1 VGRHQSE
8 GKTGKSIMSLKTVV
22 GQRIL
27 NDVIKSCKVQGEWK
41 ALVLDALAKRVISS
55 CCRMHEIMM
64 EGITIVEDLSKGRQ
78 SLPLEAIYF
87 ITPTEKSIDTMLD
100 DFKEANNLR
109 YIAAH
114 IFFTD
119 ACPPKLFEKL
129 SSPKSLLSRKIK
141 TLKEINI
148 AFMPVEGQVF
158 SLDSR
163 DAFNK
168 LFSPLV
174 NDENRHKMVEVLA
187 GQLATLCATL
197 GEYPSIRYRQDSDVA
212 LYVAENVAR
221 RLDAFKADEPSIG
234 EGPNKQQSQLI
245 ILDRG
250 FDCVAPLLHEL
261 TYQAMAYDLLDIQ
274 NDVYKYEEKS
284 GEEYQPK
291 EAILDNNDDE
301 LWNALKHKHIA
312 KVSQEITQK
321 FKEFQEKKKVK
332 MPGSKEKEATM
343 KDLHLLI
350 KKLPQYQKELSF
362 YRLHL
367 TLADDCLKHYQDG
380 QIEKLCFVEQDFAT
394 GYDKEG
400 EKIKDAMRSVVPVL
414 LDKKTSEYN
423 KMRII
428 ILLAIVMQGLSE
440 ENLEKL
446 MEHAKI
452 SGVERSA
459 VSNVVHLGV
468 PLLYDGGKRKSA
480 PARKERQEKSYTTS
494 RYVPYI
500 KDIMEDAAEGK
511 LEPKLYPF
519 LTTRNLSGMGGS
531 GVISAR
537 RGNYGNW
544 HKDKNQADAKS
555 GPRMIICVLGGV
567 CYSEMR
573 CAYEVTEAYKDLP
586 KNWEVI
592 VGGTELITPDALLIK
607 LRGL

>member
-1 VGRHQSE
+1 MFSWHSFVNF
-8 GKTGKSIMSLKTVV
+8 VNCFFV
-22 GQRIL
+22 
-27 NDVIKSCKVQGEWK
+27 
-41 ALVLDALAKRVISS
+41 
-55 CCRMHEIMM
+55 
-64 EGITIVEDLSKGRQ
+64 
-78 SLPLEAIYF
+78 PF
-87 ITPTEKSIDTMLD
+87 
-100 DFKEANNLR
+100 R
-109 YIAAH
+109 YTAAH

-119 ACPPKLFEKL
+119 TCPTKLFEKL
-129 SSPKSLLSRKIK
+129 SSPKSLLSRRIK

-168 LFSPLV
+168 LFSPSV
-174 NDENRHKMVEVLA
+174 SDDNRHKMVEVIS

-197 GEYPSIRYRQDSDVA
+197 GEYPSIRYRQGSSVA
-212 LYVAENVAR
+212 LDVAENVSR
-221 RLDAFKADEPSIG
+221 RLDAFKADDPSVG
-234 EGPNKQQSQLI
+234 EGTNKQLSQLI

-250 FDCVAPLLHEL
+250 FDCVSPLLHEL

-274 NDVYKYEEKS
+274 NDVYKYEESS
-284 GEEYQPK
+284 GGEYQPR

-301 LWNALKHKHIA
+301 LWTALRHKHIA
-312 KVSQEITQK
+312 EVSQEITKQ
-321 FKEFQEKKKVK
+321 FKDFQEKKKVG
-332 MPGSKEKEATM
+332 MPGSKEKEVSM
-343 KDLHLLI
+343 KDLHLMI
-350 KKLPQYQKELSF
+350 KKLPQYQKELSN

-367 TLADDCLKHYQDG
+367 NLADDCMTHYREG
-380 QIEKLCFVEQDFAT
+380 QVEKLCYVEQDFAT
-394 GYDKEG
+394 GVDKEG
-400 EKIKDAMRSVVPVL
+400 EKIKDPMRSVVPVL

-428 ILLAIVMQGLSE
+428 ILLAIVVQGLSD
-440 ENLEKL
+440 ENMTKL

-459 VSNVVHLGV
+459 ILNVVHLGV
-468 PLLYDGGKRKSA
+468 PLVNDGGKKKSF
-480 PARKERQEKSYTTS
+480 PQRKERNERSYTTS

-511 LEPKLYPF
+511 LDQKLYPF
-519 LTTRNLSGMGGS
+519 LTTRGMSTVGVS

-544 HKDKNQADAKS
+544 HKDKSQADSKS
-555 GPRMIICVLGGV
+555 GPRLIICVVGGI

-573 CAYEVTEAYKDLP
+573 CAYEVTEHYKDSS

-592 VGGTELITPDALLIK
+592 VGGTDLITPDVLLIK